1 MLRGPFF
8 HLSADFRMTSLRLS
22 ELATHDH
29 AVVEQVIDL
38 RSPDPVAARL
48 RDLGFVA
55 GEPVRIAAKAPF
67 GGDPLLI
74 AIGTTRFALRRN
86 EAERVLVTRAANGA
100 VNDATKDAARSA
112 GGKHA

>member
-1 MLRGPFF
+1 M
-8 HLSADFRMTSLRLS
+8 SSLRLS

-29 AVVEQVIDL
+29 AVVEHVVDL
-38 RSPDPVAARL
+38 ATPDPVAARL

-55 GEPVRIAAKAPF
+55 GEPVRLAAKGPF

-86 EAERVLVTRAANGA
+86 EADRVMVTRAQ
-100 VNDATKDAARSA
+100 V
-112 GGKHA
+112 HHE